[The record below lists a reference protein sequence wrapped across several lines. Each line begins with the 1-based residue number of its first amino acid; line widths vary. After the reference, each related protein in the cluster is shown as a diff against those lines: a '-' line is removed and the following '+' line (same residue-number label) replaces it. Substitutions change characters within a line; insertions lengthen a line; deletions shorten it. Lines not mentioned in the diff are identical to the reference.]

1 MLQAILT
8 YLDRVD
14 EPMAAFVLDRQE
26 ALVGRDPLAEWLVL
40 QYEMGKGFLESHN
53 LLNLPEVR
61 KDARNLPEVVK
72 RVRQEPFQVR
82 LGETLFIGI
91 PSDLRLARSHFAIRR
106 AVGESGEVLFLV
118 RDLRSHCGFI
128 VNDARNAGSAEMQLK
143 AGDRIHYGF
152 EFVFDVVGGHEVK
165 DR

>member
-1 MLQAILT
+1 
-8 YLDRVD
+8 
-14 EPMAAFVLDRQE
+14 MAAFVLDRQE
-26 ALVGRDPLAEWLVL
+26 ALVGCDPLAEWLVL

-106 AVGESGEVLFLV
+106 AVGESGEVVFLV
-118 RDLRSHCGFI
+118 RD
-128 VNDARNAGSAEMQLK
+128 
-143 AGDRIHYGF
+143 
-152 EFVFDVVGGHEVK
+152 
-165 DR
+165 